1 MHISFHNTNTD
12 IYVGVV
18 MRATVFHNT
27 FESLPSPPSCHFY
40 STGSNYSG
48 LSLQT
53 LLAMHYL
60 TRLSNEQSP
69 TRYPFPL
76 FPLIDS
82 HLFILPA
89 HLINRAPVRSC
100 PPPILPSPP
109 ILLSPPRPPGLV
121 RWRSPERRII
131 RGEHNTVRSSSAGGP
146 RPLEPPSHPPGFNQQ
161 STMGYYLCQPE
172 PMEMQHRCHK
182 PFG

>member
-1 MHISFHNTNTD
+1 MRWSIKLQYAAACIDLKAIACIVINYTFYAHSWNWSKRDIKIIDDMHISFHNTNTD

-18 MRATVFHNT
+18 MRAAVFRNT

-69 TRYPFPL
+69 TSHPFPL

-89 HLINRAPVRSC
+89 HLINRAPVH
-100 PPPILPSPP
+100 PHLPHPPISATASWISTLAE
-109 ILLSPPRPPGLV
+109 PG
-121 RWRSPERRII
+121 
-131 RGEHNTVRSSSAGGP
+131 T
-146 RPLEPPSHPPGFNQQ
+146 
-161 STMGYYLCQPE
+161 GYN
-172 PMEMQHRCHK
+172 
-182 PFG
+182 